1 MNLLKISAGVLAVI
15 LLTGCA
21 TNNDPDASPSLTPSS
36 SPTSSSKVIT
46 GEPVVDDFIAILN
59 ASCKKGKDV
68 GLAAYIPKIKQ
79 TTYAFPQSDS
89 LVYGQSWNMMTK
101 TTRGYEI
108 SGWFDGDP
116 ACLEASYANRVVPK
130 GTPANAN
137 GVIFDYKYV
146 EVKPGTVDW
155 SVHRQSQSF
164 DKVRI
169 SYANGLVTSIEYLET
184 KYVFEIS
191 YGPFSKTINDAY
203 QTALVSSGQQY
214 MYLTPPMFGMTLAK
228 AKAYAKTKGLTV
240 VVGIEDGEE
249 FYPSGPPGGVSD
261 PKRMIVNIMSGEIVG
276 VWTM

>member
-21 TNNDPDASPSLTPSS
+21 TSNAPDASPSLTPSS
-36 SPTSSSKVIT
+36 SPTSSSSAIT

-68 GLAAYIPKIKQ
+68 GLAAYIPKNKQ

-89 LVYGQSWNMMTK
+89 FVYGQQWTMMTK
-101 TTRGYEI
+101 TTRGYEVG
-108 SGWFDGDP
+108 GWIDGDP
-116 ACLEASYANRVVPK
+116 VCEEAGYARRVVPK

-137 GVIFDYKYV
+137 GVVFDYKYV
-146 EVKPGTVDW
+146 EVKPGTVEW
-155 SVHRQSQSF
+155 SVYRQAPSF
-164 DKVRI
+164 DAVRI

-191 YGPFSKTINDAY
+191 YGPFSKAINDAFK
-203 QTALVSSGQQY
+203 AVLISSGQQY

-240 VVGIEDGEE
+240 IVGIEDGEE

-261 PKRMIVNIMSGEIVG
+261 PKRMIVNIMGGEIVG